1 MKVAQHYIDG
11 AWVPGSGTTGTALDP
26 ATGEP
31 VSEFAEGTAMDAQ
44 AAMAAATRA
53 FHVTSWK
60 HDAKLRSDVLLSAA
74 TRLEERREQVAHLL
88 VAHNGKMLREAMG
101 EVAAAISEL
110 RYYAGLARNL
120 FGRIIEIEPG
130 CFSALH
136 REAAGVAV
144 IIVPWNAPVTLLV
157 RSLGP
162 ALAAGC
168 TVVVKPAHQTALVSN
183 MVLDTVLSDP
193 RLAPGI
199 VNTVTESGAEVSRA
213 LCESPEVAV
222 ISFTGSTAV
231 GKAIAR
237 ATAGNL
243 TRLSL
248 ELGGKAAAV
257 VFDDCDLQQ
266 TVRGVLAGGLILSGQ
281 QCTALA
287 RVIVH
292 ESLFDRFAAEL
303 SAAMHSVKPG
313 PGMDAASGMGPLID
327 RANRDRIKALV
338 EGVDRPADVLVRGEV
353 PGGSLAQGAFITP
366 SLIAVEDLASP
377 LVQNELFGPVMVI
390 ERFNDEDDAV
400 ARANATRYGLAAS
413 VWSRDTGGKAR
424 RVANRLR
431 SGSVWLNAH
440 NKLFAEIE
448 TGGERDSGYG
458 RLHGAEGM
466 NDFLVTKHVYQSTTV

>member
-11 AWVPGSGTTGTALDP
+11 AWVPAVGTTGTTLNP

-31 VSEFAEGTAMDAQ
+31 VAGFVEGTALDAQ
-44 AAMAAATRA
+44 AAIAAATRA
-53 FHVTSWK
+53 FHATLWK
-60 HDAKLRSDVLLSAA
+60 HDARLRSEVLLSAA
-74 TRLEERREQVAHLL
+74 TRLEERREQVAQLL
-88 VAHNGKMLREAMG
+88 VAQNGKLLREALG
-101 EVAAAISEL
+101 EVGAAISEL

-120 FGRIIEIEPG
+120 FGRVVEIEPG

-183 MVLDTVLSDP
+183 RVLETVLCDP
-193 RLAPGI
+193 RVPAGV
-199 VNTVTESGAEVSRA
+199 VNTVTESGAEVARA
-213 LCESPEVAV
+213 LCESPDVGV

-248 ELGGKAAAV
+248 ELGGKAAGV
-257 VFDDCDLQQ
+257 VFADCDIAA
-266 TVRGVLAGGLILSGQ
+266 TVRGMLAGGLILSGQ

-287 RVIVH
+287 RVLVQDSIY
-292 ESLFDRFAAEL
+292 DRFAAEL
-303 SAAMHSVKPG
+303 AEAMRRVQPG
-313 PGMDAASGMGPLID
+313 PGMDPASGMGPLID
-327 RANRDRIKALV
+327 VANRDRIRALV
-338 EGVDRPADVLVRGEV
+338 EGAGASAKVLVQGEV
-353 PGGSLAQGAFITP
+353 PGGALARGAFIGP

-390 ERFNDEDDAV
+390 ERFADEDDAV
-400 ARANATRYGLAAS
+400 MRANATRYGLAAS
-413 VWSRDTGGKAR
+413 VWSGDAGKAR
-424 RVANRLR
+424 RVASRLR
-431 SGSVWLNAH
+431 SGSVWINAH

-458 RLHGAEGM
+458 RLHGVEGM
-466 NDFLVTKHVYQSTTV
+466 NDFLVTKHVYQSHLA

>member
-11 AWVPGSGTTGTALDP
+11 AWVPAVGTTGITLNP

-31 VSEFAEGTAMDAQ
+31 VAGFVEGTALDAQ
-44 AAMAAATRA
+44 AAIAAATRA
-53 FHVTSWK
+53 FHTTLWK
-60 HDAKLRSDVLLSAA
+60 HDARLRSEVLLSAA
-74 TRLEERREQVAHLL
+74 TRLEERREQVAQLL
-88 VAHNGKMLREAMG
+88 VAQNGKLLREAMG
-101 EVAAAISEL
+101 EVGAAISEL

-120 FGRIIEIEPG
+120 FGRVVEIEPG

-183 MVLDTVLSDP
+183 RVLETVLCDP
-193 RLAPGI
+193 RVPAGV
-199 VNTVTESGAEVSRA
+199 VNTVTESGAEVARA
-213 LCESPEVAV
+213 LCESPDVGV

-248 ELGGKAAAV
+248 ELGGKAAGV
-257 VFDDCDLQQ
+257 VFADCDIAA
-266 TVRGVLAGGLILSGQ
+266 TVRGMLAGGLILSGQ

-287 RVIVH
+287 RVLVQDSIY
-292 ESLFDRFAAEL
+292 DRFAAEL
-303 SAAMHSVKPG
+303 AEAMRRVQPG
-313 PGMDAASGMGPLID
+313 PGMDPASGMGPLID
-327 RANRDRIKALV
+327 VANRDRIRALV
-338 EGVDRPADVLVRGEV
+338 EGAGASARVLVQGEV
-353 PGGSLAQGAFITP
+353 PGGELARGAFIGP

-390 ERFNDEDDAV
+390 ERFADEDDAV
-400 ARANATRYGLAAS
+400 MRANATRYGLAAS
-413 VWSRDTGGKAR
+413 VWSGDAGKAR
-424 RVANRLR
+424 RVASRLR
-431 SGSVWLNAH
+431 SGSVWINAH

-458 RLHGAEGM
+458 RLHGVEGM
-466 NDFLVTKHVYQSTTV
+466 NDFLVTKHVYQSHLA